1 MFFESHVEVWT
12 GQSRSWIFYKN
23 SQKLWKLNFIDKK
36 GRIFCKSVLSGNIQ
50 DIFEG
55 SWGEGGVSTNYWISN
70 VKLSRIKSSNFK
82 LNFAKRFLYI
92 MLCKMFMY
100 LQHHHDQLQN
110 GKFPWLR
117 SWRQWGQ
124 CKPNSWWSDDC
135 RWERSRFNS
144 NIVDM
149 SGEISVTSMGEVTTK
164 SINGEKAVDG
174 NQMAKNEELCWKA
187 KQDTSGKYIEKL
199 EYQGKAFSKKVK
211 TLKQLAELL
220 AKQTGAEIKI
230 TSYNSDSKK

>member
-1 MFFESHVEVWT
+1 M
-12 GQSRSWIFYKN
+12 
-23 SQKLWKLNFIDKK
+23 
-36 GRIFCKSVLSGNIQ
+36 
-50 DIFEG
+50 
-55 SWGEGGVSTNYWISN
+55 
-70 VKLSRIKSSNFK
+70 SS
-82 LNFAKRFLYI
+82 
-92 MLCKMFMY
+92 
-100 LQHHHDQLQN
+100 
-110 GKFPWLR
+110 
-117 SWRQWGQ
+117 
-124 CKPNSWWSDDC
+124 
-135 RWERSRFNS
+135 
-144 NIVDM
+144 
-149 SGEISVTSMGEVTTK
+149 EISVTSMGEVTTK